1 MTDNENET
9 RSATDNENENPE
21 PGSPTPL
28 FLVVDDD
35 ETLRG
40 RMEKSLT
47 RRGFNVCC
55 AANYD
60 EAVEVA
66 KQRQPDLAVLDLK
79 MPGRSGLELLTAL
92 AEISPQTRSV
102 ILTGYGSITNAVE
115 AIKLGAVNYVTKPAD
130 ADQILSALDMPDPD
144 CQPNASEEIAPPSL
158 ATAQWE
164 HIQRVLASCDGN
176 ISEAARVL
184 DIPRRT
190 LQRKLKKLAP

>member
-1 MTDNENET
+1 MNDL
-9 RSATDNENENPE
+9 SKKV
-21 PGSPTPL
+21 
-28 FLVVDDD
+28 FMVVDDD
-35 ETLRG
+35 DTLRG
-40 RMEKSLT
+40 RMEKSLEL
-47 RRGFNVCC
+47 RGFDVCC

-66 KQRQPDLAVLDLK
+66 TERQPDLAVLDLK
-79 MPGRSGLELLTAL
+79 MPGKSGIELLTAL
-92 AEISPQTRSV
+92 REISPATRAV

-130 ADQILSALDMPDPD
+130 ADQVLSAL
-144 CQPNASEEIAPPSL
+144 EEQANDEVDDGIAPPSL
-158 ATAQWE
+158 AEAQWE
-164 HIQRVLASCDGN
+164 HIQRVLTECDGN

>member
-1 MTDNENET
+1 MNAT
-9 RSATDNENENPE
+9 RKK
-21 PGSPTPL
+21 L
-28 FLVVDDD
+28 FMVVDDD

-47 RRGFNVCC
+47 RRGFDVCC
-55 AANYD
+55 AADYQ
-60 EAVEVA
+60 EAVVVA
-66 KQRQPDLAVLDLK
+66 SDRQPDLAVLDLK
-79 MPGRSGLELLTAL
+79 MPGKSGLELLTAL
-92 AEISPQTRSV
+92 AEISPGTRAV

-130 ADQILSALDMPDPD
+130 ADQILAALEEKQPDV
-144 CQPNASEEIAPPSL
+144 EEPEDITPPSL

-190 LQRKLKKLAP
+190 LQRKLKKMAP

>member
-1 MTDNENET
+1 MSSKEKKI
-9 RSATDNENENPE
+9 
-21 PGSPTPL
+21 

-35 ETLRG
+35 DTLRG
-40 RMEKSLT
+40 RMEISLS
-47 RRGFNVCC
+47 RRGYDVCC
-55 AANYD
+55 AANFD
-60 EAVEVA
+60 EAVVVA
-66 KQRQPDLAVLDLK
+66 TERQPDLAVLDLK
-79 MPGRSGLELLTAL
+79 MPGKSGLDLLTAF
-92 AEISPQTRSV
+92 AEIAPGTRAV
-102 ILTGYGSITNAVE
+102 ILTGYGSISNAVE

-130 ADQILSALDMPDPD
+130 ADQVLAALEEDTHEEPD
-144 CQPNASEEIAPPSL
+144 EEFAPPSL

>member
-1 MTDNENET
+1 MTE
-9 RSATDNENENPE
+9 SARQV
-21 PGSPTPL
+21 

-35 ETLRG
+35 DTLRG

-47 RRGFNVCC
+47 RRGFDVCC
-55 AANYD
+55 AANYE

-66 KQRQPDLAVLDLK
+66 TEHQPDLAVLDLK

-92 AEISPQTRSV
+92 STISPNTRAV
-102 ILTGYGSITNAVE
+102 ILTGYGCISNAVE

-130 ADQILSALDMPDPD
+130 ADQVLSALEEKPAEQMAPDPED
-144 CQPNASEEIAPPSL
+144 EFTPPSL

-164 HIQRVLASCDGN
+164 HIQRVLAECNGN
-176 ISEAARVL
+176 ISEAARIL